1 MSNHPA
7 QHPYDPNRFPH
18 FESPYMS
25 PRLYDVMYDASGKTR
40 AKNHL
45 IMIARDEFL
54 LCWLS
59 NERMAV
65 RLEGWRAS
73 VGLPEIVND
82 IADFLDRVA
91 GRLGVPRRADLGRIP
106 CTPQALFEDF
116 IPEWCRLQ
124 DRLYTAYQRGREVMD
139 ATAVYVWNELRQPWP
154 WLAGRLAY
162 HVFQQAWER
171 AMGITLVHQMV
182 SHLDDHIWGPWV
194 QPFRF
199 VFETMPGELLT
210 KARQRLMSEAHK
222 AARNLQPDDATKSL
236 SLPKGSPQKK
246 QEDNARRGAGWLYS
260 ELIH

>member
-154 WLAGRLAY
+154 WLAGRLGY
-162 HVFQQAWER
+162 QVYRQEWER
-171 AMGITLVHQMV
+171 AKGITIVHQMV
-182 SHLDDHIWGPWV
+182 SHLDDHIWGP
-194 QPFRF
+194 
-199 VFETMPGELLT
+199 
-210 KARQRLMSEAHK
+210 
-222 AARNLQPDDATKSL
+222 
-236 SLPKGSPQKK
+236 
-246 QEDNARRGAGWLYS
+246 
-260 ELIH
+260 